1 LRAARFHDFLV
12 LTTAFRIVHHAEGKG
27 SRPGA
32 RGS

>member
-1 LRAARFHDFLV
+1 V
-12 LTTAFRIVHHAEGKG
+12 LTTAFRIVHHGEGKG